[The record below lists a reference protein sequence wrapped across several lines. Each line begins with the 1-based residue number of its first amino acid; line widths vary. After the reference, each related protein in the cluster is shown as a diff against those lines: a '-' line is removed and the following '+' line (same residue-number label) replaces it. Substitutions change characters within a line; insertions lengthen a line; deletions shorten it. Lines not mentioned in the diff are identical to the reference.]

1 MNPSRYTKSPGRGW
15 SWTGPSR
22 VWLGDDHVLLVRN
35 RIFFENYRRFFFND
49 IQGVVARRTDIGKMW
64 NGIWALFILMFTL
77 LSLAFETVGMIVML
91 SLAAP
96 FVIALIVNIALGPTC
111 TFHVR
116 TAVQTERIPALSR
129 VSAAKQFIARI
140 EPFIAA
146 AQGAPPGE
154 ELMAELAA
162 TQNEAA
168 NVPPVLGS

>member
-22 VWLGDDHVLLVRN
+22 VWLGDDHVLLVRS

-49 IQGVVARRTDIGKMW
+49 IQGVIVRRTDIGKIW
-64 NGIWALFILMFTL
+64 NGIWALFVLIFTL
-77 LSLAFETVGMIVML
+77 FSLAFESVGMIVML
-91 SLAAP
+91 SIAAP

-111 TFHVR
+111 TFHIR
-116 TAVQTERIPALSR
+116 TAVQTERIPAVSR
-129 VSAAKQFIARI
+129 ISAANKFIARI

-146 AQGAPPGE
+146 TQGAPPGE

-168 NVPPVLGS
+168 NVPPVLGP

>member
-1 MNPSRYTKSPGRGW
+1 MNPSRYTKVPGRGW
-15 SWTGPSR
+15 TWAGPAR
-22 VWLGDDHVLLVRN
+22 VWLGDDHVLLVRS

-49 IQGVVARRTDIGKMW
+49 IQGFVVRRTDIGKLW
-64 NGIWALFILMFTL
+64 NVIWALFVLMFTL
-77 LSLAFETVGMIVML
+77 LSLAFESAGMIVML

-96 FVIALIVNIALGPTC
+96 FFIALIVNIALGPTC
-111 TFHVR
+111 TFYIR
-116 TAVQTERIPALSR
+116 TAVQTERIPAISR
-129 VSAAKQFIARI
+129 VSAAKKFIARI

-154 ELMAELAA
+154 ELMAELTA